1 VLDIALP
8 PSTRRG
14 ISRALARFR
23 RASCAGTCAPSP
35 ETSTS
40 SLNCRGPYC
49 VFADDVVRELTRR
62 GYRAGRLEDGFPEWQ
77 RDGLP
82 VEAGVGGGS

>member
-1 VLDIALP
+1 
-8 PSTRRG
+8 
-14 ISRALARFR
+14 
-23 RASCAGTCAPSP
+23 
-35 ETSTS
+35 
-40 SLNCRGPYC
+40 